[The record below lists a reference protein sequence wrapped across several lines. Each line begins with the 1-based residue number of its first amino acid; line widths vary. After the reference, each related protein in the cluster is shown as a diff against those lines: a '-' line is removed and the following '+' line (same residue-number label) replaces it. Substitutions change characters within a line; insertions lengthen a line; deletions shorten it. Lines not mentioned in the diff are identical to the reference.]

1 MARISA
7 GIVMGL
13 KWEQLLRGIW
23 ERAWLGLLDTLGAT
37 LAGTLTP
44 ISQLE
49 VL

>member
-7 GIVMGL
+7 GIVMSL
-13 KWEQLLRGIW
+13 KWEQLLGGVW
-23 ERAWLGLLDTLGAT
+23 ERARLVLLDALGAT